1 MLCVAAV
8 HSLLERALA
17 ARPKAGSTL
26 LWHLDECIPWEGNAF
41 IMKSQKKSSYIHP
54 WKSRDMHVWVKPKY
68 SKMTLLKV
76 NKANIRWN
84 FYKSDCYV
92 SRHHSYRYFP
102 VHTYILH
109 AHMWVHTHMNMHSHS
124 QCSASISVL
133 NPTSAFGI
141 QCLLPLKSKQGRR
154 NNCHFPCWL
163 INWVTFVLLNFT
175 ISIGIALEAFNSAVH
190 DSFWE
195 NKCLCR
201 GRAKCL
207 ESRLTLLWQQSWR
220 KVWIILYSKSRDSD
234 INCTS
239 SWASHF
245 PEP

>member
-1 MLCVAAV
+1 MF
-8 HSLLERALA
+8 
-17 ARPKAGSTL
+17 PGT
-26 LWHLDECIPWEGNAF
+26 IPIG
-41 IMKSQKKSSYIHP
+41 ISQY
-54 WKSRDMHVWVKPKY
+54 
-68 SKMTLLKV
+68 T
-76 NKANIRWN
+76 
-84 FYKSDCYV
+84 
-92 SRHHSYRYFP
+92 
-102 VHTYILH
+102 HTYCMHTCGCTHI
-109 AHMWVHTHMNMHSHS
+109 WTRTHTHNALHPSVFWILLLH
-124 QCSASISVL
+124 SASNASYL
-133 NPTSAFGI
+133 
-141 QCLLPLKSKQGRR
+141 SKQGRR

-175 ISIGIALEAFNSAVH
+175 ISIGISLEAFNSAVH

-207 ESRLTLLWQQSWR
+207 ESHLTLLWQQSWR
-220 KVWIILYSKSRDSD
+220 KVWISLYSKSRDSD